1 MSIQD
6 NKIEESVIMSKVI
19 AFNRRAGFDYALLE
33 RYEAGI
39 VLNGCEV
46 KSLRAGRTSLKDSYA
61 SLTKSGEAMLHNLYI
76 APYEQGNRYNEDP
89 YRSRKLLL
97 HKNELYGL
105 AGKLSEKGAT
115 LVPVKLYFKK
125 GRAKL
130 EIALAKG
137 KRKYDK
143 RESILKRES
152 QREIDRKLKEYRR

>member
-1 MSIQD
+1 
-6 NKIEESVIMSKVI
+6 MSKVI
-19 AFNRRAGFDYALLE
+19 AYNRRAGFDYALLE

-39 VLNGCEV
+39 ALNGCEV
-46 KSLRAGRTSLKDSYA
+46 KSLRGGRVTLKDSYA
-61 SLTKSGEAMLHNLYI
+61 AMTKRGEAMIHNMYI
-76 APYEQGNRYNEDP
+76 APYEPGNRYNEDP

-97 HKNELYGL
+97 HRDELNRL

-125 GRAKL
+125 GYAKL

-152 QREIDRKLKEYRR
+152 EREIDRKMKEYRR